1 MGRAIDE
8 RGPELPKTVLVVE
21 DEVLIRWVIADH
33 LRDCGYRVI
42 EAGSGDEAIEVL
54 RRTALVIDVVFSDVR
69 MPGLTDGFA
78 LFRWV
83 RQQRP
88 KMKIVLASGMA
99 NAADATGALC
109 EEAHLVA
116 KPYSPAELEQRIQT
130 LLAQ

>member
-8 RGPELPKTVLVVE
+8 RGSDLPKTVLVVE

-54 RRTALVIDVVFSDVR
+54 RRTALTIDVVFSDVG
-69 MPGLTDGFA
+69 MPGSTDGFA

-83 RQQRP
+83 RQQHP
-88 KMKIVLASGMA
+88 MMKIVLTSGMA
-99 NAADATGALC
+99 KAADAAEALC

-116 KPYSPAELEQRIQT
+116 KP
-130 LLAQ
+130 